1 MIQKKHPHRKKS
13 KLLFIGAGLLGIL
26 AYLYVASNYFQ
37 VRAVECY
44 TQYGNCP
51 SEYLDALESARGIAL
66 LKPLPSDAIKSKL
79 GSHIEIKK
87 IALYRRLPKT
97 LVVSISLR
105 KPLGTVGTQVLGA
118 RAVSDEEGLIISQSE
133 NSTLPFLLYE
143 KDLSKGEMIDQSHV
157 SSLKILGEISQMT
170 QSPVSGKLENY
181 DLTVF
186 ISDEQKVLLNL
197 QNISPKWY
205 NTLQVILERSKI
217 LSKIPK
223 MIDLRFSDPVLTF

>member
-1 MIQKKHPHRKKS
+1 MIQKKLPHRRKRYMFV
-13 KLLFIGAGLLGIL
+13 LGTCFFGLL
-26 AYLYVASNYFQ
+26 AYFYLASNFFH

-51 SEYLDALESARGIAL
+51 QEYLLALQSAQGIPL
-66 LKPLPSDAIKSKL
+66 LKPLPSNLIKSKL
-79 GSHIEIKK
+79 NNHIEIKN
-87 IALYRRLPKT
+87 ISLYRRLPKT
-97 LVVSISLR
+97 LVVSVSLR

-118 RAVSDEEGLIISQSE
+118 RALSDEEGLIISRTES
-133 NSTLPFLLYE
+133 STLPFLQSE
-143 KDLSKGEMIDQSHV
+143 KELSLGERIGEYQV
-157 SSLKILGEISQMT
+157 TSLRILGEISQMT
-170 QSPVSGKLENY
+170 QKPVSGKLDSH

-197 QNISPKWY
+197 QNLSPKWY